1 MSEQPDRSQPVLD
14 LAVLLGQR
22 RAFSLVAGA
31 CMAADAE
38 CLRRIREDKAYRALN
53 VTWDQ
58 FCREHFGITRPVVDK
73 MIRQLEEFGPA
84 FFELSG
90 ILHITPDQYR
100 QIAGSVDAEGL
111 LYEGEKIPII
121 AGNIAKLMR
130 AVDALLSR
138 AALSEPQPVAA
149 RAGESA
155 EHALAEA
162 EKALDRTVADLT
174 RLNALSLD
182 ADVRSRIHTVALAAR
197 ERLDQIL
204 LSAAA

>member
-1 MSEQPDRSQPVLD
+1 MSEQPDKRELICE
-14 LAVLLGQR
+14 LGRLVGQKH
-22 RAFSLVAGA
+22 AFSLVAGA

-38 CLRRIREDKAYRALN
+38 CLRRIREDKVYRALN

-58 FCREHFGITRPVVDK
+58 FCRERVGITRPVVDK

-100 QIAGSVDAEGL
+100 QIAGSVDAEGV

-121 AGNIAKLMR
+121 AGNIPKLMR

-138 AALSEPQPVAA
+138 AALPEPQPAA
-149 RAGESA
+149 
-155 EHALAEA
+155 
-162 EKALDRTVADLT
+162 
-174 RLNALSLD
+174 
-182 ADVRSRIHTVALAAR
+182 
-197 ERLDQIL
+197 
-204 LSAAA
+204 